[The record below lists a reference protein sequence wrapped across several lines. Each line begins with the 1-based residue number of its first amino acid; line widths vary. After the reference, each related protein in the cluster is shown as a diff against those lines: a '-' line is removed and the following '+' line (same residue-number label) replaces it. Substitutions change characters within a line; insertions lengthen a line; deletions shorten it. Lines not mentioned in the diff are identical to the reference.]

1 MMRSRQVSPVPEI
14 GTPGLRWRGLETAYG
29 EPKRARSWNRRI
41 QPRGAYGAL
50 RQSSTLP
57 GALWIIPAH
66 LGALST
72 DEGAIAWLGVART
85 YESRWT
91 GLKILGR
98 IPDHSSTLQSTPAHS
113 STYAFTGFSLHI
125 EC

>member
-1 MMRSRQVSPVPEI
+1 MAKRSAWTR
-14 GTPGLRWRGLETAYG
+14 LRRIRPFAYG
-29 EPKRARSWNRRI
+29 RVLKDCAQSVPNS
-41 QPRGAYGAL
+41 GAL
-50 RQSSTLP
+50 
-57 GALWIIPAH
+57 GIIPAH

-98 IPDHSSTLQSTPAHS
+98 IPAHS
-113 STYAFTGFSLHI
+113 SALQHTPEHSSRYASTGFSLHI
-125 EC
+125 ECL